1 MKNKGLL
8 FGLVVVTVLAASC
21 SNDEENKTD
30 NQNENLSIK
39 ARTSYS
45 SSSKFSNQRTSAG
58 TVTLNSFKINLK
70 EIEFEIDDDFSKR
83 DNFSKGDDFSTG
95 DGFYGDDDDIELR
108 GPFEL
113 SLLNATTEITSLNI
127 PNGVYKEV
135 EFKMAKNTNSASSM
149 YNKSIEIK
157 GSING
162 KPFEFWHNVEEDF
175 EIDFEDTNQNL
186 TINNNSATIY
196 FDFDLTT
203 AIKSIDFS
211 VATDEDGDGII
222 EINPNDNDGNRSLAN
237 LIKDKIK
244 DSCEL
249 DD

>member
-21 SNDEENKTD
+21 SNDEDNKMD

-45 SSSKFSNQRTSAG
+45 SAKFSNQRTSAE

-70 EIEFEIDDDFSKR
+70 EIEFEMD
-83 DNFSKGDDFSTG
+83 DDFSTG
-95 DGFYGDDDDIELR
+95 DGFYGDDEDIELK

-113 SLLNATTEITSLNI
+113 SLLNTSAEITSLNI
-127 PNGVYKEV
+127 PNGVYEEV
-135 EFKMAKNTNSASSM
+135 EFKMAKNTNSSSSM

-162 KPFEFWHNVEEDF
+162 KAFEFWHNVEEDF
-175 EIDFEDTNQNL
+175 EIDFEDANRNL

-211 VATDEDGDGII
+211 TATDDDGDGII
-222 EINPNDNDGNRSLAN
+222 EINPNDNDGNRSLAD

>member
-21 SNDEENKTD
+21 SNDEDNKMD

-45 SSSKFSNQRTSAG
+45 TAKFSNQRTSAA

-70 EIEFEIDDDFSKR
+70 EIEFEMD
-83 DNFSKGDDFSTG
+83 DDFSTG
-95 DGFYGDDDDIELR
+95 DGFYGDDEDIELK

-113 SLLNATTEITSLNI
+113 SLLNTTTEITSLNI
-127 PNGVYKEV
+127 PNGVYEEV
-135 EFKMAKNTNSASSM
+135 EFKMAKNTNSTSSM

>member
-21 SNDEENKTD
+21 SNDED

-45 SSSKFSNQRTSAG
+45 SAKFSNQRTSAE

-70 EIEFEIDDDFSKR
+70 EIEFEMD
-83 DNFSKGDDFSTG
+83 DDFSTG
-95 DGFYGDDDDIELR
+95 DGFYGDDEDIELK

-113 SLLNATTEITSLNI
+113 SLLNTTTEITSLNI
-127 PNGVYKEV
+127 PNGVYEEV
-135 EFKMAKNTNSASSM
+135 EFKMAKNTNSASTM

-186 TINNNSATIY
+186 NINNNSATIY

-211 VATDEDGDGII
+211 SASDDDGDGII
-222 EINPNDNDGNRSLAN
+222 EINPNDNDGNRSLAD

>member
-21 SNDEENKTD
+21 SNDEDNKMD

-45 SSSKFSNQRTSAG
+45 SAKFSNQRTSAE

-70 EIEFEIDDDFSKR
+70 EIEFEMD
-83 DNFSKGDDFSTG
+83 DDFSTG
-95 DGFYGDDDDIELR
+95 DGFYGDDEDIELK

-113 SLLNATTEITSLNI
+113 SLLNTTTEITSLNI
-127 PNGVYKEV
+127 PNGVYEEV
-135 EFKMAKNTNSASSM
+135 EFKMAKNTNSSSSM

-175 EIDFEDTNQNL
+175 EIDFEDANRNL

-211 VATDEDGDGII
+211 SATDEDGDGII

>member
-21 SNDEENKTD
+21 SNDEDNKME

-45 SSSKFSNQRTSAG
+45 SAKFSNQRTSAE

-70 EIEFEIDDDFSKR
+70 EIEFEMD
-83 DNFSKGDDFSTG
+83 DDFSTG
-95 DGFYGDDDDIELR
+95 DGFYGDDEDIELK

-127 PNGVYKEV
+127 PNGVYEEV

-175 EIDFEDTNQNL
+175 EIDFEDANQNL

-196 FDFDLTT
+196 FDVDLTT

-211 VATDEDGDGII
+211 VATDDDGDGII